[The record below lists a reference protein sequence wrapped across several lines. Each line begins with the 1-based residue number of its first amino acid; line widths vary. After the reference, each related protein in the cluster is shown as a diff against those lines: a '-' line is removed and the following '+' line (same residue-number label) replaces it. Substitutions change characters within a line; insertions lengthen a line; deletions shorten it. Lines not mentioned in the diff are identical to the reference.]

1 LALMERGSRPSSS
14 AHQAAFSVN
23 APSNVRYWYK
33 ADIGLCDC
41 GIQYPLP
48 SKIILLSVVARLL
61 HQTIRSEAKLLADD
75 FSKSEGIMLQ
85 TDITILKRRKKIL
98 EKEIDDAL
106 SHARIDDP
114 MIAHLK
120 SRILYVNE
128 EIDRLRHEAF
138 VQYH

>member
-1 LALMERGSRPSSS
+1 MP
-14 AHQAAFSVN
+14 
-23 APSNVRYWYK
+23 VRYWHK
-33 ADIGLCDC
+33 ADVGLCDC
-41 GIQYPLP
+41 ETTSAFLKSNIHLP
-48 SKIILLSVVARLL
+48 SKITLLCVVASLL
-61 HQTIRSEAKLLADD
+61 HQIIRSEAKLLADD